1 MGREKRSRAI
11 SIYIYIFFGFFIGIP
26 SRASAGEGG
35 IEWSGSRA
43 PGVSEGPYCH
53 QHCLNF
59 RPFEVHLHR
68 YLPNTF
74 LKDLFESTH
83 GVMKIHRLLKSLNAK
98 WSATISLTKQ
108 ALLKITAL
116 KSQRQPRTEPACV
129 ALSCLKVKLA

>member
-1 MGREKRSRAI
+1 M
-11 SIYIYIFFGFFIGIP
+11 
-26 SRASAGEGG
+26 
-35 IEWSGSRA
+35 
-43 PGVSEGPYCH
+43 
-53 QHCLNF
+53 
-59 RPFEVHLHR
+59 HLHR

-83 GVMKIHRLLKSLNAK
+83 GVMEVRQLLRSSNAK
-98 WSATISLTKQ
+98 WSATIRRTKQ